1 MIWDSARAQ
10 ISTII
15 GGAVLTSSNRNMLHT
30 IDTVHDCNGLRINRY
45 SDWLRH
51 SLKWASTTSQVAL
64 CGP

>member
-30 IDTVHDCNGLRINRY
+30 IDTVHDGNGLRINRY
-45 SDWLRH
+45 SC
-51 SLKWASTTSQVAL
+51 TGGQ
-64 CGP
+64 